1 MYIVVFA
8 AVFLLSA
15 VICHFVA
22 KGRGG
27 NAVYWGV
34 MGLVF
39 GPLAIPFVFFAKTGR
54 DHGLSP
60 RQ

>member
-1 MYIVVFA
+1 MYIVVFT
-8 AVFLLSA
+8 AVFLASA

-22 KGRGG
+22 KGRDG

-39 GPLAIPFVFFAKTGR
+39 GPLAVPFVFFCK
-54 DHGLSP
+54 HKS
-60 RQ
+60 